1 MSLTKYIC
9 KKFLYIA
16 LILITVVV
24 FSFFAVKLI
33 PGDPVTLMFGQKGS
47 TIEQR
52 QIVEKQLGLD
62 KSYSEQFKTYL
73 KNISQLNFG
82 NSYILRN
89 EKASIL
95 FWKNF
100 QRTFLLTIS
109 SCFLGSLIGIF
120 FGSLSALWDKTKKS
134 FIFEIIFL
142 FLSSTP
148 IFIIGFI
155 LQYYLAYRLKIFKIS
170 GSLNLPILT
179 LSLSIS
185 GSIYKITHNNMIDT
199 LKQPYI
205 LTAYSKGLS
214 TTKVVFKHALKN
226 ALILILAQ
234 IGLIFI
240 YLINGAVITEYIFNL
255 QGIGK
260 LILKAFQDRDYPVLQ
275 CCIILIAFF
284 ISIFNLL
291 LDLIYFWLNPKIN
304 KKI

>member
-9 KKFLYIA
+9 NKLLYIL
-16 LILITVVV
+16 LILSTVVLL
-24 FSFFAVKLI
+24 SFFAVKII
-33 PGDPVTLMFGQKGS
+33 PGDPVTAMFGQKGS

-52 QIVEKQLGLD
+52 QIIEKQLGLD
-62 KSYSEQFKTYL
+62 KSNSEQFKKYL

-82 NSYILRN
+82 NSYIFRN
-89 EKASIL
+89 VKASSL

-100 QRTFLLTIS
+100 QTTFLLTIS

-120 FGSLSALWDKTKKS
+120 FGSLSALWDKTNKS

-170 GSLNLPILT
+170 GSPILPILT
-179 LSLSIS
+179 LSLVIS
-185 GSIYKITHNNMIDT
+185 GSIYKITYNNMIDT

-226 ALILILAQ
+226 ALIPILAQ

-240 YLINGAVITEYIFNL
+240 YLISGAVITEYIFNL

-260 LILKAFQDRDYPVLQ
+260 LIMKAFQDRDYPVLQ

-304 KKI
+304 QKI